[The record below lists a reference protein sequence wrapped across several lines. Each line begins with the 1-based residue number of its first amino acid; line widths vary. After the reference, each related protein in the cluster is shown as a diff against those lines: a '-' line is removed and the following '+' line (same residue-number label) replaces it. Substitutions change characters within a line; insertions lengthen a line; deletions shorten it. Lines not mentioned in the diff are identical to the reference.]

1 NVSIPGPFTALIPT
15 LSSIAHCG

>member
-1 NVSIPGPFTALIPT
+1 VSIPGPFTALIPT